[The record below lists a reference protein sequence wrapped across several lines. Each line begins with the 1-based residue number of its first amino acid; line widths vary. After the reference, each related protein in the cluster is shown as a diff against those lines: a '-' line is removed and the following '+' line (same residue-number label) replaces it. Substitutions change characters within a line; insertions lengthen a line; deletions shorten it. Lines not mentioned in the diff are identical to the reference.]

1 MRACVLGRRD
11 YRQLGRAENRK
22 NSMIPIGFSDFQ
34 HFSPSCRD
42 YKRRVTG
49 CPIPQVA
56 LNLSRRRP
64 PSPEQTP
71 DPAGA

>member
-1 MRACVLGRRD
+1 MKINRVAVAVVLLAG
-11 YRQLGRAENRK
+11 LGLIAMEHAAIFAARLLRLGLHT
-22 NSMIPIGFSDFQ
+22 P
-34 HFSPSCRD
+34 
-42 YKRRVTG
+42 
-49 CPIPQVA
+49 VA